1 VALLLGLAVAT
12 FVGLMLLPTLAPA
25 WRTAIPAVWD
35 LPVPPPPA
43 DAGPSVDEMRTRRLQ
58 VTAPR
63 NLIDT
68 TWFRE
73 HHHVEL
79 ADEALA
85 PIRDYLHRPLAVADP
100 TMQPPLLFDP
110 EVDPDR

>member
-1 VALLLGLAVAT
+1 MSAGT
-12 FVGLMLLPTLAPA
+12 
-25 WRTAIPAVWD
+25 
-35 LPVPPPPA
+35 
-43 DAGPSVDEMRTRRLQ
+43 DAGLSRRTVLALASSGAVSLVAACRSAGSGSEDHAIR
-58 VTAPR
+58 A
-63 NLIDT
+63 
-68 TWFRE
+68 WFRE